1 VTDTALLDWVPDGNI
16 AVHLFASGIIEH
28 FDAAQAPE
36 PFRLPYPASLQM
48 ALDRLTLLCW
58 RQTVA
63 PPSGV
68 VELLSWASAP
78 FGDWKLDLAGV
89 DVDPDESLV
98 RYGRPSTTCEELGT
112 LRGDIEG
119 EIRENALI
127 RAVMDKARAANAP
140 QSYVAFRRL
149 LIEQPAITALALDEK
164 LTLPELAILAD
175 EVRQAYIEAP
185 PEATADGIVRTCAGC
200 HGLRLPLDDDRT
212 WYCDDPTCP
221 APAKPGPD
229 HPAAEG
235 MWWLR
240 RELRTYIVTPG
251 RAELRIADMIGST
264 GVPVQ
269 LWPDYDAC
277 DLAVFDDRPWAADVK
292 AWRNPNRLAR
302 HLKARRFT
310 VPADAERAFIVIA
323 REQLKG
329 QPDYLKRLHKACP
342 EVRPGQPIVAVS
354 EADFLGHIQ
363 RRLAG
368 QA

>member
-1 VTDTALLDWVPDGNI
+1 
-16 AVHLFASGIIEH
+16 
-28 FDAAQAPE
+28 
-36 PFRLPYPASLQM
+36 
-48 ALDRLTLLCW
+48 
-58 RQTVA
+58 
-63 PPSGV
+63 
-68 VELLSWASAP
+68 
-78 FGDWKLDLAGV
+78 
-89 DVDPDESLV
+89 
-98 RYGRPSTTCEELGT
+98 

-212 WYCDDPTCP
+212 WYCDDATCP
-221 APAKPGPD
+221 APANPGPD